1 LQIDILAVGKL
12 KESYWREAQAEY
24 VKRLSRFAQ
33 PHVVEVS
40 EERLPDNASAA
51 MEAQGREKEGER
63 LLQALP
69 RNGVVVVLDLSGK
82 QLESPELAEKF
93 RAWTLSGQSTFSF
106 IIGGSTGLSSAV
118 MRAADFRLCLSKMTF
133 PHQLARILL
142 LEQLYRAMKINGN
155 ETYHK

>member
-1 LQIDILAVGKL
+1 MQIDILAVGKL
-12 KESYWREAQAEY
+12 KESYWRDAQAEY

-33 PHVVEVS
+33 LRVVEIP
-40 EERLPDNASAA
+40 EERVPENASAS
-51 MEAQGREKEGER
+51 MEAQGRAREGER

-69 RNGVVVVLDLSGK
+69 KSGVIVVLDLSGK
-82 QLESPELAEKF
+82 QMESPELAEKI
-93 RAWTLSGQSTFSF
+93 RNWTVSGHSTFSF
-106 IIGGSTGLSSAV
+106 VIGGSTGLSPDV
-118 MRAADFRLCLSKMTF
+118 TRAAEFRLCLSKMTF

>member
-1 LQIDILAVGKL
+1 MQIDILAVGKL

-51 MEAQGREKEGER
+51 LEAQGREKEGER

-93 RAWTLSGQSTFSF
+93 REWTVSGQSTFSF
-106 IIGGSTGLSSAV
+106 IIGGSTGLSSEV
-118 MRAADFRLCLSKMTF
+118 VRAADFRLCLSRMTF